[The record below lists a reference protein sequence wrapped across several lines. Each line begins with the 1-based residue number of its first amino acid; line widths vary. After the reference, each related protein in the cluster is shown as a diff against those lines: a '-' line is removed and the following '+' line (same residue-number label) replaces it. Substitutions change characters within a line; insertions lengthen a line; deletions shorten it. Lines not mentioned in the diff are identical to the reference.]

1 MFSIRI
7 SGRQIGRER
16 ERERERGSREK
27 EVQGGGGVVDDVG
40 AEGEEGAV
48 EEVEDRHLA
57 AAVVSGVCAAARA
70 MRLRPYVRICEMIGR
85 RGGVIGLESPGPKYV
100 GEC

>member
-16 ERERERGSREK
+16 GGREQ
-27 EVQGGGGVVDDVG
+27 EVQGSGGVVDDVG

-57 AAVVSGVCAAARA
+57 AVVVTGVCAIVVNLAQ
-70 MRLRPYVRICEMIGR
+70 
-85 RGGVIGLESPGPKYV
+85 
-100 GEC
+100 